1 MFDDVNDIEIN
12 SILTKYGID
21 DVDEYL
27 RGNTVE
33 PTTNYDNIDEWCEVL
48 HKYIESNR
56 TIYVLVDSDMDG
68 SLSSSLF
75 HVYVKTI
82 PQKAK
87 IIPLFHHKNP
97 KAHGLG
103 DKEIMKQLKL
113 SEPSLLVLLDAGSQ
127 DKRECAQLKKLGY
140 EIICSDHHF
149 FKEWN
154 DECVLVNNHASHRV
168 TNKGLCGTGVT
179 WKCLKRHDEL
189 YGYNIANKLI
199 SYVAFANVSDSMS
212 LVYQENRSFAKWGF
226 KRIHKNLQPFFDEFI
241 KDGVIVN
248 DSVAWNTTPK
258 GNALIRLG
266 ELQDKIDF
274 FYALCGEYEVND
286 IIDRMKKY
294 HAKQGIDKKKLLEDI
309 DIVYNGT
316 CVLAKV
322 KTKTALT
329 GLVANMMSSTYMKP
343 ILLVH
348 DSEGGQS
355 AGSVRSSVPIK
366 KALVDS
372 GLFDYNDGHE
382 DFAFGT
388 AYQTNKE
395 QEIIDYLDSLTDVS
409 EPCREV
415 LVSSMITNIPTSLYS
430 LKMDYNELWS
440 NGVNKPI
447 LHIKPFTIYNTDIQ
461 TLGKGGTIKFT
472 KDGVDFISFF
482 TSNDMKERLYM
493 NVDEKVKMEMECIV
507 ELGINRYTSPKNGKT
522 YVNKQAIIQD
532 FECRKVDEK
541 ILMFEDIWGLTD

>member
-1 MFDDVNDIEIN
+1 MKINALFDNVEEIDIN
-12 SILTKYGID
+12 SILTKYGVEDI
-21 DVDEYL
+21 DEYL
-27 RGNTVE
+27 KGNTVE
-33 PTTNYDNIDEWCEVL
+33 PTDNYDNIDEWCETL
-48 HKYIESNR
+48 NRYIESNG

-82 PQKAK
+82 SQNTE

-103 DKEIMKQLKL
+103 DKEIMKQLK
-113 SEPSLLVLLDAGSQ
+113 SFEPSLLVLLDSGSN
-127 DKRECAQLKKLGY
+127 DEKECAQLKKLGY
-140 EIICSDHHF
+140 EIITSDHHF

-154 DECVLVNNHASHRV
+154 KECVLVNNHASKNV
-168 TNKGLCGTGVT
+168 VNKGLCGTGVT
-179 WKCLKRHDEL
+179 WKCLKRYDEL
-189 YGYNIANKLI
+189 YGYNIANQLI

-226 KRIHKNLQPFFDEFI
+226 KRVHENLQPFFDEFI

-274 FYALCGEYEVND
+274 FYALCGEYEASD

-294 HAKQGIDKKKLLEDI
+294 HAKQGNDKKKLLEDI
-309 DIVYNGT
+309 DIIYNGT
-316 CVLAKV
+316 CILAKV

-329 GLVANMMSSTYMKP
+329 GLVANMMSSKYMKP

-348 DSEGGQS
+348 DSDSGQS

-395 QEIIDYLDSLTDVS
+395 QEIIDYLDNLTDVS

-415 LVSSMITNIPTSLYS
+415 LASSMITKLPTNLYS

-440 NGVNKPI
+440 KGVNKPI
-447 LHIKPFTIYNTDIQ
+447 LHIQPFTIYNTDIR
-461 TLGKGGTIKFT
+461 TLGKGNTIKFH

-493 NVDEKVKMEMECIV
+493 NVDEKIKLEIELIC
-507 ELGINRYTSPKNGKT
+507 ELGWNI
-522 YVNKQAIIQD
+522 
-532 FECRKVDEK
+532 
-541 ILMFEDIWGLTD
+541 

>member
-1 MFDDVNDIEIN
+1 MDINIQ
-12 SILTKYGID
+12 SILTKSGID
-21 DVDEYL
+21 NVEEYL
-27 RGNTVE
+27 KGNTTE
-33 PTTNYDNIDEWCEVL
+33 PTTNYDNINEWCEVL
-48 HKYIESNR
+48 HENLELNNI
-56 TIYVLVDSDMDG
+56 IYLLVDPDMDG
-68 SLSSSLF
+68 SLSSSCF
-75 HVYVKTI
+75 YVYVKLI
-82 PQKAK
+82 YPKAK
-87 IIPLFHHKNP
+87 IVPLFHHKNP

-103 DKEIMKQLKL
+103 DKEIMKQLK
-113 SEPSLLVLLDAGSQ
+113 SSKPSLLVLLDAGSQ

-168 TNKGLCGTGVT
+168 INKGLCGTGVT
-179 WKCLKRHDEL
+179 WKCLKRYDEL
-189 YGYNIANKLI
+189 YSYNIANKLI

-226 KRIHKNLQPFFDEFI
+226 KRVHENIQPFFDEFI

-274 FYALCGEYEVND
+274 FYALCGEYEASD

-322 KTKTALT
+322 KNKTALT

-395 QEIIDYLDSLTDVS
+395 QEIIDYLDSLTTIQKPCVDVLAS
-409 EPCREV
+409 TTISR
-415 LVSSMITNIPTSLYS
+415 IPNSLFS
-430 LKMDYNELWS
+430 LTMDYNDLWS
-440 NGVNKPI
+440 KGVNKP
-447 LHIKPFTIYNTDIQ
+447 LYHIQPFTIYNTDINI
-461 TLGKGGTIKFT
+461 LGKGNTIKFT
-472 KDGVDFISFF
+472 KNNLDFISFF

-493 NVDEKVKMEMECIV
+493 NVDDKIKLRIEVIGELCYNEFRGRKSKQCVIDKIEC
-507 ELGINRYTSPKNGKT
+507 T
-522 YVNKQAIIQD
+522 
-532 FECRKVDEK
+532 KVDEE
-541 ILMFEDIWGLTD
+541 ILSFEDIWGLTD